1 MQLFQSNYLPLLRT
15 CSSFSEFES
24 LINLSSQQLNVK
36 PKQVLSLFQLTVHF
50 QVKSQIVDYAKEH
63 SYVNSVQLFKQ
74 IQSKF
79 PNNQP
84 ETIYLAVKEAQQ
96 EVETPLVL
104 FSSEITQKYADNE
117 PDWYEYMWF
126 WENEPL

>member
-15 CSSFSEFES
+15 CSSFTEFES

-36 PKQVLSLFQLTVHF
+36 PRQVLSLFQLSVHF
-50 QVKSQIVDYAKEH
+50 QVQSKIVEYAKEH
-63 SYVNSVQLFKQ
+63 SYVNPAQLFKQ

-79 PNNQP
+79 GGLP

-96 EVETPLVL
+96 EVETPLML
-104 FSSEITQKYADNE
+104 FSTEISQKYADNE